1 MGWVVSWSPLNTKEA
16 IGIVKSTCRRLVK
29 VRINNCHRRL
39 NRYKTKPQQKFD
51 QLKQRLPTNLLNTV
65 RSIAD
70 RRSHR
75 SATDCRTKLGQKL
88 SKLYNKTNRRSKSDD
103 KWVRNISSRPLDKTE
118 TQVLS
123 YGLKHSITPKRIP
136 TEKIVASVEA
146 ALSRQRDLPEPVKD
160 NIRSRVASTIQS
172 TPKLDSNFTREEHRA
187 LKRLQNDDDIV
198 ILPADKG
205 RVTVVMDKT
214 EFFDKMDSLVN
225 DKRTYE
231 ELTFNPAP
239 KLQKG
244 LNAKL
249 LELKKRDL
257 LSYNLYHRLRCS
269 ALQSPKLYGLPKLH
283 KPQTPMRPI
292 VSFCGSPTYELSK
305 HLAKT
310 LKPPTDASDHK
321 LQSTEYFIDA
331 IKTVQTPNN
340 HRLVSFDVKSLYTS
354 IPLQLALDCTGT
366 LLQQTADDTPLPL
379 PNDKI
384 MDLLKLCLESAFFQ
398 YNGRH
403 YKQLHGTAMGSPVS
417 VVVAEIVMQ
426 HIEKRAL
433 ATYDQTLHFWF
444 RYVDD
449 TITVL

>member
-1 MGWVVSWSPLNTKEA
+1 MGLIGVCGLWSYTRHEITVRQIRQQLWFNHRCKDLGLIPAGLKIKSPLN
-16 IGIVKSTCRRLVK
+16 ISIKSTCRRLVK
-29 VRINNCHRRL
+29 ARINDCYRRL
-39 NRYKTKPQQKFD
+39 NLYKTKLQQKFD

-88 SKLYNKTNRRSKSDD
+88 SKLYNKTNRRSKPDD

-123 YGLKHSITPKRIP
+123 YGLKHSITPKLIP

-146 ALSRQRDLPEPVKD
+146 ALSRQRDLPEPVRD

-187 LKRLQNDDDIV
+187 LKRLQNDEDIV

-214 EFFDKMDSLVN
+214 EYFDKMDSLVN

-231 ELTFNPAP
+231 ELTVNPAP

-269 ALQSPKLYGLPKLH
+269 APQSPKLYGLPKLH

-292 VSFCGSPTYELSK
+292 VSFCGSPTYQLSK

-310 LKPPTDASDHK
+310 LKPLTDVSDHK
-321 LQSTEYFIDA
+321 LA
-331 IKTVQTPNN
+331 N
-340 HRLVSFDVKSLYTS
+340 S
-354 IPLQLALDCTGT
+354 IEM
-366 LLQQTADDTPLPL
+366 
-379 PNDKI
+379 KI
-384 MDLLKLCLESAFFQ
+384 
-398 YNGRH
+398 
-403 YKQLHGTAMGSPVS
+403 
-417 VVVAEIVMQ
+417 
-426 HIEKRAL
+426 
-433 ATYDQTLHFWF
+433 
-444 RYVDD
+444 
-449 TITVL
+449 